1 LRDISPEESEGF
13 EIVRNAFT
21 ETCRIFDYKLM
32 EPSSLEMLQTL
43 EAKSGPAIRDEIYFF
58 KDKNDRD
65 LGLRFDLTVG
75 ITRHVAS
82 KRELAPPVR
91 LGSFASVW
99 RYDEPQYG
107 KYRWFYQWDAELF
120 GPSNAEADAEVI
132 EFAWSL
138 FRKLGTDPKISMGSR
153 KILEA
158 YIAKTLGISDEA
170 KMLDAMRAVDKL
182 SKKSFDQIVEEYAG
196 SFSREKFAQLVEF
209 VKVAGESG
217 IVAETLKDSQIDAG
231 SLLAI
236 IDSLKSRGVKDVE
249 LNLSI
254 VRGIDYYTDMVFEA
268 FDKINPKLGAL
279 CGGGRYD
286 SLPEVYGRKDLGATG
301 VAGGVERA
309 LLAYKFKK
317 PEVEKVFVAAVS
329 SDPRIRS
336 TAASIAA
343 DLRRQGVEAQSDI
356 TGRSLRK
363 TLEAQSTAGS
373 RAVVIVGEEELA
385 SNSVRVKWLKTGE
398 ETLVN
403 LRDLKKTLEI

>member
-1 LRDISPEESEGF
+1 
-13 EIVRNAFT
+13 
-21 ETCRIFDYKLM
+21 M
-32 EPSSLEMLQTL
+32 
-43 EAKSGPAIRDEIYFF
+43 
-58 KDKNDRD
+58 
-65 LGLRFDLTVG
+65 
-75 ITRHVAS
+75 
-82 KRELAPPVR
+82 
-91 LGSFASVW
+91 
-99 RYDEPQYG
+99 
-107 KYRWFYQWDAELF
+107 
-120 GPSNAEADAEVI
+120 
-132 EFAWSL
+132 
-138 FRKLGTDPKISMGSR
+138 
-153 KILEA
+153 
-158 YIAKTLGISDEA
+158 
-170 KMLDAMRAVDKL
+170 
-182 SKKSFDQIVEEYAG
+182 
-196 SFSREKFAQLVEF
+196 EF

-403 LRDLKKTLEI
+403 LQDLKKTLEI